1 MAELRLFL
9 YVLLGTEYPRT
20 PAHPDYHEQPDVKV
34 QHHSTVSAEETFYK
48 TPCRSNVMF
57 KFLVLPCTSSHANA
71 VHTIL
76 ELGIGSFV
84 RIIYG
89 QSLSCLE
96 QKRRK
101 SKADRRNR
109 LHVQRSKQYHRK
121 VLPSS
126 FCLNGQTLGFHPQ
139 TQKLEPPCTA

>member
-1 MAELRLFL
+1 MQNFLLNAAFMAQLRLFL

-34 QHHSTVSAEETFYK
+34 QHHSTVSAEEPFYK
-48 TPCRSNVMF
+48 TPCHSNAMF
-57 KFLVLPCTSSHANA
+57 KFLVLLFIHFLTRTSSHANA

-76 ELGIGSFV
+76 KLGIASFM

-89 QSLSCLE
+89 QSLSYLE

-101 SKADRRNR
+101 SKD
-109 LHVQRSKQYHRK
+109 
-121 VLPSS
+121 
-126 FCLNGQTLGFHPQ
+126 
-139 TQKLEPPCTA
+139 